1 MSIVVISTGGTI
13 AMRDSKVKAATPT
26 LNSDNLID
34 SIPEL
39 PNNINIKTKDFSN
52 IPSPHFSVGEMYK
65 LWELINKYNK
75 DCSIDGIVVTQG
87 TDILE
92 ESSYF
97 VDLCYDGDTPVI
109 FTGAM
114 RHSSSTSPDGPAN
127 LLTAILTANNDEAR
141 NRGVLVTLNDC
152 IYTAKEAT
160 KTHTM
165 NLDTFSSPEFGPV
178 GTRDEKRIRWH
189 RKNNTT
195 PTAIPDLDLLTNN
208 VHAIYITADMHPST
222 IPGPNECEAVVIGAL
237 GAGHIPPNIIG
248 NIEILSS
255 NNIPLVATTRC
266 PQGRLAID
274 TYDYV
279 GSEVTLRKLGYYYSD
294 SNLQKARIETIIGIA
309 SNQLKKFFTIP

>member
-13 AMRDSKVKAATPT
+13 AMRDSKAKAATPT

-39 PNNINIKTKDFSN
+39 PNDINIKTKDFSN

-97 VDLCYDGDTPVI
+97 VDLCYDGNTPVV

-114 RHSSSTSPDGPAN
+114 RHSSLTSPDGPAN
-127 LLTAILTANNDEAR
+127 LLTAILTANNDEAS

-160 KTHTM
+160 KTHSM

-222 IPGPNECEAVVIGAL
+222 IPDPNECEAVVIGAL
-237 GAGHIPPNIIG
+237 GAGHIPPNIIEH
-248 NIEILSS
+248 IKILSS

-294 SNLQKARIETIIGIA
+294 SNLQKARIEAIIGIA
-309 SNQLKKFFTIP
+309 SNQLKKFFTTP